1 MKARLGNRAARR
13 ICLRRMPSHGLPAR
27 ARRRGFTLLEIMM
40 AFTIL
45 LLGCV
50 GVYAVF
56 SVGLVAH
63 KRAVDNTTAANLA
76 GSVFD
81 DIASSYGTPGSPWT
95 DNNRNGVPD
104 RAELDADNNG
114 IDDWFEPPPGE
125 RPRYPIPFVPG
136 YWYRV
141 EYARSD
147 ELDQELFVTV
157 RVYWRSSEES
167 RSATFQRSVFIKY
180 LPQVEGN

>member
-1 MKARLGNRAARR
+1 
-13 ICLRRMPSHGLPAR
+13 
-27 ARRRGFTLLEIMM
+27 
-40 AFTIL
+40 
-45 LLGCV
+45 
-50 GVYAVF
+50 
-56 SVGLVAH
+56 
-63 KRAVDNTTAANLA
+63 
-76 GSVFD
+76 
-81 DIASSYGTPGSPWT
+81 
-95 DNNRNGVPD
+95 
-104 RAELDADNNG
+104 
-114 IDDWFEPPPGE
+114 
-125 RPRYPIPFVPG
+125 VPG